1 MQKIRTLI
9 VDDEARIRRGIERL
23 VRSCG
28 ETWEIVATASDGEEA
43 LECFHRHQGAIDLLI
58 TDVKMPE
65 MDGLTLIKEAKKF
78 YSFYPLLI
86 SGYDNYAYLQTA
98 MREGALDY
106 LLKPVDRE
114 QFRSRMTE
122 IHAIIANSR
131 YENLK
136 RGEMERESEKL
147 KKSKQ
152 IQTLSYITSAGIDMT
167 ALGYWVDD
175 FPRGAYALLSIR
187 IDTLPVKARSYKTKD
202 WKAYFYAL
210 ENIVAEVLDD
220 QVRRTDRLGWSW
232 RGAET
237 DFWMLLFSPEPEYGW
252 DNAVHELALRVRSAI
267 QTYTPFSVSV
277 AYGDAIEDLYLLPE
291 AKRQALA
298 LMNYRFLLGGNQLF
312 RPLGMYEYGKPAG
325 IGEKDLSPI
334 AQKLKRS
341 VEQGNSA
348 EASEM
353 MKQFFGQLDRLESPA
368 QLQNAVQNA
377 MILIHSAG
385 LESNRGIASSATL
398 EEELRKADRATNLQ
412 ELKNC
417 VQHLIDR
424 VVGDIRKTRENGNL
438 KPVEQAKGWILER
451 LDADITIKKIA
462 DQVYMNPTYFSEL
475 FKMQT
480 GETVLDYLTR
490 QRIERAKEL
499 LGDPKLKLQDICGR
513 IGYQDV
519 KYFSRLFK
527 QFTGQ
532 TPSTFRE
539 RLLIQGEGADEYEI
553 GPQLR
558 SNLKARNS

>member
-28 ETWEIVATASDGEEA
+28 EDWEIVATASDGEEA
-43 LECFHRHQGAIDLLI
+43 LECFHQHQGAIDLLI

-65 MDGLTLIKEAKKF
+65 MDGLTLIKEAKKQ

-86 SGYDNYAYLQTA
+86 SGYDDYAYLQTA

-114 QFRSRMTE
+114 QFRSRMAE
-122 IHAIIANSR
+122 IRTIINNGR
-131 YENLK
+131 YQTLK

-147 KKSKQ
+147 KKSRQ
-152 IQTLSYITSAGIDMT
+152 IQTLSYITSVGIDMT
-167 ALGYWVDD
+167 TLGYWVDE
-175 FPRGAYALLSIR
+175 FPKGTYVLLSIR
-187 IDTLPVKARSYKTKD
+187 MDTLPVKTRSYKAND

-210 ENIVAEVLDD
+210 ENIMTEVLDD
-220 QVRRTDRLGWSW
+220 QFRQTDRLGWNW
-232 RGAET
+232 RGAES
-237 DFWMLLFSPEPEYGW
+237 DFWMLLFSPDPEYEW
-252 DNAVHELALRVRSAI
+252 DNAAHDLALRVRSAI

-298 LMNYRFLLGGNQLF
+298 LMNYRFLNGGNRVF
-312 RPLGMYEYGKPAG
+312 RPLGMSDEGKPAG
-325 IGEKDLSPI
+325 TGDKDLSPI

-353 MKQFFGQLDRLESPA
+353 TKQFFDQLDRLESPA

-385 LESNRGIASSATL
+385 LESNRGIANSATL
-398 EEELRKADRATNLQ
+398 EEELHKAERATNLQ
-412 ELKNC
+412 ELKTC
-417 VQHLIDR
+417 VKQLTDR
-424 VVGDIRKTRENGNL
+424 VIEDIRKIRENSNL
-438 KPVEQAKGWILER
+438 KPVEQAKGWINER
-451 LDADITIKKIA
+451 LDQEITIKKIA

-490 QRIERAKEL
+490 QRIDRAKEL
-499 LGDPKLKLQDICGR
+499 LGDHKLKLQDICGR

-527 QFTGQ
+527 HSTGQ
-532 TPSTFRE
+532 TPSKFRE
-539 RLLIQGEGADEYEI
+539 QLLVQGEGADGYGSE
-553 GPQLR
+553 
-558 SNLKARNS
+558 S